1 MKLNP
6 YQIQQIKKSLDFYH
20 GMKSILLNAYDMY
33 QKNKNHSDI
42 KDLVKQNL
50 DKHLVTLSCTCN
62 VDKKVLFENLELILG
77 ISDDKKHCCVPITVK
92 SNVPFVKVELNGKS
106 FDFVIDTGCSYSQI
120 SKITF
125 AQLKSNEVS
134 SSKVFPVK
142 NASGEYDFLKAVDS
156 ISHIK
161 IGDLSLAKQ
170 GFLLNKSG
178 VNLLGMDILSKMKN
192 LSFDFENSILR
203 FEF

>member
-6 YQIQQIKKSLDFYH
+6 YQIQQVKKSLDFYP
-20 GMKSILLNAYDMY
+20 GMKSILLNAYEMY
-33 QKNKNHSDI
+33 QKNKNHADL
-42 KDLVKQNL
+42 KDLFKQNL
-50 DKHLVTLSCTCN
+50 DKNLVTLSCISSF
-62 VDKKVLFENLELILG
+62 DKNVLFENLDLILG

-120 SKITF
+120 SNLTF
-125 AQLKSNEVS
+125 TQLKSNEVTS
-134 SSKVFPVK
+134 NKVFPVK

-156 ISHIK
+156 INHIK

-170 GFLLNKSG
+170 GFLVSKSD

-192 LSFDFENSILR
+192 LSFDFENSVLR